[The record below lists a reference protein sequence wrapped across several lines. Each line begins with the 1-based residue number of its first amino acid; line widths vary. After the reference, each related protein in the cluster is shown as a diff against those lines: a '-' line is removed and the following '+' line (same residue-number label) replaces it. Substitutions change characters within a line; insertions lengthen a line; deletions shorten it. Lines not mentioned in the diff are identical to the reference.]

1 MEDRGWVYK
10 GGTLHCD
17 GMSLERL
24 REHLRQEFGHLS
36 SPAFVYSSA
45 TLHSSVLRY
54 KDALT
59 PLGMKGVLSYSVKA
73 NSNPGVVEA
82 LREAGVTLAT
92 TVSGNEV
99 FLALRAGFLPHQ
111 VILNGNGKHR
121 WEVELGVR
129 RGVLLN
135 VDSVFDARQ
144 LVNVAREL
152 GVRARALVRLNP
164 ALDAHT
170 HPYLATALADS
181 KFGVE
186 VDQVEEIRDSGWQKA
201 SMINLGGGLSVSY
214 EPPIDG
220 GYHQEETIPTS
231 LINPTSPLSSK
242 KRITPETTK
251 GTPNSLITKETT
263 PNKPR
268 TKETTPNSS
277 MTRENTQKSIRAT
290 PSSTVTE
297 ATPTPQELVE
307 TILPYLP
314 EGATLVLEPGRSLVA
329 TAGVVM
335 TEVMG
340 VKTNAGREF
349 VVVDAAMTE
358 VIRPALY
365 GVHHPICYVTTPSAH
380 QEVAEVDV
388 VGPVCESGDFLAR
401 RCFLPRPSASGD
413 ALVVWAAGAYCASM
427 ASNYNLRPHALEV
440 LVHSPDSYKVL
451 RRPQEFEDLV
461 REFL

>member
-1 MEDRGWVYK
+1 MGCPWRGCGNTSVRSLVICPHPHLCTLPPRSTAASS
-10 GGTLHCD
+10 GTRTPSLHW
-17 GMSLERL
+17 
-24 REHLRQEFGHLS
+24 
-36 SPAFVYSSA
+36 
-45 TLHSSVLRY
+45 
-54 KDALT
+54 
-59 PLGMKGVLSYSVKA
+59 
-73 NSNPGVVEA
+73 
-82 LREAGVTLAT
+82 
-92 TVSGNEV
+92 
-99 FLALRAGFLPHQ
+99 
-111 VILNGNGKHR
+111 

-186 VDQVEEIRDSGWQKA
+186 VDQVEEVLQVLCEGGDGGCVGVEGVHIHVGSAITRLQVYAEMMQAATHTLNQIRDSGWQKA

>member
-1 MEDRGWVYK
+1 
-10 GGTLHCD
+10 
-17 GMSLERL
+17 MSLERL

-59 PLGMKGVLSYSVKA
+59 PL
-73 NSNPGVVEA
+73 
-82 LREAGVTLAT
+82 
-92 TVSGNEV
+92 
-99 FLALRAGFLPHQ
+99 
-111 VILNGNGKHR
+111 
-121 WEVELGVR
+121 
-129 RGVLLN
+129 
-135 VDSVFDARQ
+135 

-186 VDQVEEIRDSGWQKA
+186 VDQIRDSGWQKA

-251 GTPNSLITKETT
+251 
-263 PNKPR
+263 
-268 TKETTPNSS
+268 
-277 MTRENTQKSIRAT
+277 
-290 PSSTVTE
+290 
-297 ATPTPQELVE
+297 
-307 TILPYLP
+307 
-314 EGATLVLEPGRSLVA
+314 
-329 TAGVVM
+329 GVVM